1 MFRANRGKVVR
12 FLSGYLCDRMMNRER
27 SSNHGE
33 ISEVETRKTRY
44 RYDRISPVYD
54 LFESLVERSKFSKWR
69 KLLFQQVKGPTML
82 EVGVGTGKNFPYYPP
97 GLEVTAIDLS
107 QGMLSRARKKLAS
120 YPSARINLRI
130 MDVQKLDLEEGS
142 FDTAMATFVFCSVP
156 DPVLGLREVRRVLK
170 PEGKLLLLEHVL
182 SKKPILRCLMKLM
195 NPIHVR
201 ITGAN
206 INRVTVSNIQKA
218 GFRIEKEKNLW
229 LDIVKLI
236 VARPEQ

>member
-1 MFRANRGKVVR
+1 
-12 FLSGYLCDRMMNRER
+12 MNREK
-27 SSNHGE
+27 SLTQGE
-33 ISEVETRKTRY
+33 INEVETRKTRS

-54 LFESLVERSKFSKWR
+54 LFGSLAERSKFSKWR
-69 KLLFQQVKGPTML
+69 RLLFQQVKGLAML
-82 EVGVGTGKNFPYYPP
+82 EVGAGTGKNFPYYPA

-107 QGMLSRARKKLAS
+107 EGMLSRARKKLAS

-130 MDVQKLDLEEGS
+130 MGVQKLDLEADS
-142 FDTAMATFVFCSVP
+142 FDTAVATFVFCSVP

-182 SKKPILRCLMKLM
+182 SKRPVLRSLMKLM
-195 NPIHVR
+195 NPIMVR

-206 INRVTVSNIQKA
+206 INRVTVRNIQKA
-218 GFRIEKEKNLW
+218 GFRIEEEKDLW

-236 VARPEQ
+236 VARPQ

>member
-1 MFRANRGKVVR
+1 MHLFC
-12 FLSGYLCDRMMNRER
+12 SGMMNREK
-27 SSNHGE
+27 SSTQGKM
-33 ISEVETRKTRY
+33 SEAETRKTRS

-54 LFESLVERSKFSKWR
+54 LFESLAERSKFSRWR
-69 KLLFQQVKGPTML
+69 RLLFEQIKGPTIL

-107 QGMLSRARKKLAS
+107 EGMLSRARKKLAN

-142 FDTAMATFVFCSVP
+142 FDTAVATFVFCSVP

-182 SKKPILRCLMKLM
+182 SERPVLRFLMKLM
-195 NPIHVR
+195 SPITVR

-206 INRVTVSNIQKA
+206 INRVTVRNIQKA
-218 GFRIEKEKNLW
+218 GFRIEEEKNLW

-236 VARPEQ
+236 VARPQ

>member
-1 MFRANRGKVVR
+1 M
-12 FLSGYLCDRMMNRER
+12 
-27 SSNHGE
+27 
-33 ISEVETRKTRY
+33 SEAETRKTRS

-54 LFESLVERSKFSKWR
+54 LFESLAERSKFSRWR
-69 KLLFQQVKGPTML
+69 RLLFEQIKGPTIL

-107 QGMLSRARKKLAS
+107 EGMLSRARKKLAN

-142 FDTAMATFVFCSVP
+142 FDTAVATFVFCSVP

-182 SKKPILRCLMKLM
+182 SERPVLRFLMKLM
-195 NPIHVR
+195 SPITVR

-206 INRVTVSNIQKA
+206 INRVTVRNIQKA
-218 GFRIEKEKNLW
+218 GFRIEEEKNLW

-236 VARPEQ
+236 VARPQ

>member
-1 MFRANRGKVVR
+1 MHLFC
-12 FLSGYLCDRMMNRER
+12 SGMMNREK
-27 SSNHGE
+27 SSTQGKM
-33 ISEVETRKTRY
+33 SEAETRKTRS

-54 LFESLVERSKFSKWR
+54 LFESLAERSKFSRWR
-69 KLLFQQVKGPTML
+69 RLLFEQIKGPTIL

-107 QGMLSRARKKLAS
+107 EGMLSRARKKLAN

-142 FDTAMATFVFCSVP
+142 FDTAVATFVFCSVP

-182 SKKPILRCLMKLM
+182 SERPVLRFLMKLM
-195 NPIHVR
+195 SPITVR

-206 INRVTVSNIQKA
+206 INRVTVRNIQKA
-218 GFRIEKEKNLW
+218 GFRIEEEKNLW

>member
-1 MFRANRGKVVR
+1 
-12 FLSGYLCDRMMNRER
+12 MNREK
-27 SSNHGE
+27 SLTQGE

-54 LFESLVERSKFSKWR
+54 LFGSLAERSKFSRWR
-69 KLLFQQVKGPTML
+69 RLLFEQVKGPTML

-107 QGMLSRARKKLAS
+107 EGMLSRARKKLAS

-130 MDVQKLDLEEGS
+130 MDVQKLDLEEDS
-142 FDTAMATFVFCSVP
+142 FDTAVATFVFCSVP

-170 PEGKLLLLEHVL
+170 PQGKLLLLEHVL
-182 SKKPILRCLMKLM
+182 SERPVLRFLMKLA
-195 NPIHVR
+195 NPIMVR

-206 INRVTVSNIQKA
+206 IDRVTVRNIQKA
-218 GFRIEKEKNLW
+218 GFRIEEEKNLW

-236 VARPEQ
+236 VARPQ